1 MKNKTTVAV
10 IVFLLAMGATV
21 ARAQDKVS
29 ENSKFSIM
37 ALTGYRSS
45 GEFQIASEDVAYST
59 LLMKGGLA
67 YGLTVGYRLSEIL
80 SVEAMWSRSG
90 SSLEGIFP
98 VAAALPNVK
107 LFSLSEDQFHAN
119 VLLSAG
125 YSIGK
130 VDPYFLLGLGLTSI
144 NPSGDVPG
152 ASRFSW
158 SLGTGFNAMISKK
171 IGVRGQV
178 KLAPTYISN
187 IDTILNEWVG
197 GVQTVSLRNTMVQWE
212 FTVGLFFRL

>member
-10 IVFLLAMGATV
+10 IVFLLALGATV
-21 ARAQDKVS
+21 ARAQEKVP
-29 ENSKFSIM
+29 ENSRVSIM
-37 ALTGYRSS
+37 ALGGYRSS
-45 GEFQIASEDVAYST
+45 GEFQITSEDVAYST
-59 LLMKGGLA
+59 LRMKGGLA
-67 YGLTVGYRLSEIL
+67 YGLAVGYRLMEVL
-80 SVEAMWSRSG
+80 SVEATWIRSG
-90 SSLEGIFP
+90 SSLEGVFP
-98 VAAALPNVK
+98 VAEALPNVK

-119 VLLSAG
+119 ILLSAG

-158 SLGTGFNAMISKK
+158 NLGAGFKAMISKK
-171 IGVRGQV
+171 IGLRGQAELV
-178 KLAPTYISN
+178 PTYISN

-197 GVQTVSLRNTMVQWE
+197 GVQTVSLRNTMVQWQ